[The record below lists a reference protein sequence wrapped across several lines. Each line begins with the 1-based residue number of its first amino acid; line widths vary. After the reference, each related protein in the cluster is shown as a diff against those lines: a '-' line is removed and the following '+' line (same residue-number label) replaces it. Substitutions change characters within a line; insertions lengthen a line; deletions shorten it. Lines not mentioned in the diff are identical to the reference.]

1 VTQETQ
7 TQDTPTASQATPT
20 QATSAQATQAQAKPA
35 SSNPDDRAQAFEAQ
49 QGAPIPEA
57 HSGERLLVMAYGFI
71 WVIAMVFV
79 QLMWLRQRGL
89 SRRLETLEKAL
100 EKAEPFADDDER
112 MMKTVVKHVPKR
124 EMD

>member
-1 VTQETQ
+1 MIQQDETQ
-7 TQDTPTASQATPT
+7 TQTQTSATAPAPSST
-20 QATSAQATQAQAKPA
+20 QADTHAKPA
-35 SSNPDDRAQAFEAQ
+35 SSNPDDRAQTFEAQ

-71 WVIAMVFV
+71 WVIAMIFV

-100 EKAEPFADDDER
+100 DKADAFDDDER

>member
-1 VTQETQ
+1 LIQQEE
-7 TQDTPTASQATPT
+7 
-20 QATSAQATQAQAKPA
+20 TSAQPQTTTTATTATATQAKPA
-35 SSNPDDRAQAFEAQ
+35 SSNPDDRAQTFEAQ

-71 WVIAMVFV
+71 WIIAMVFV

-89 SRRLETLEKAL
+89 TRRLETLEKAL
-100 EKAEPFADDDER
+100 DKADPFNDDDER
-112 MMKTVVKHVPKR
+112 MMKTVVKDVPKR

>member
-1 VTQETQ
+1 MIQQEQ
-7 TQDTPTASQATPT
+7 QQQDQP
-20 QATSAQATQAQAKPA
+20 QAKPA
-35 SSNPDDRAQAFEAQ
+35 SSNPDDRAQTFEAQ

-89 SRRLETLEKAL
+89 SRRLETIETAL
-100 EKAEPFADDDER
+100 DKAEKNADAFGDEDER

>member
-1 VTQETQ
+1 VIQ
-7 TQDTPTASQATPT
+7 QDQPT
-20 QATSAQATQAQAKPA
+20 QAKPA
-35 SSNPDDRAQAFEAQ
+35 SSNPDDRAQTFEAQ

-79 QLMWLRQRGL
+79 FLMWQRQRGIA
-89 SRRLETLEKAL
+89 RRLDTLERAL

-112 MMKTVVKHVPKR
+112 MMKTVVKDLPKR

>member
-1 VTQETQ
+1 MIQEDTQ
-7 TQDTPTASQATPT
+7 TQTPAPVQT
-20 QATSAQATQAQAKPA
+20 QPQAQASAKPA
-35 SSNPDDRAQAFEAQ
+35 SSNPDDRAQTFEAQ

-57 HSGERLLVMAYGFI
+57 HSGERLLVTAYACI

-100 EKAEPFADDDER
+100 DKAEPFGDDDER
-112 MMKTVVKHVPKR
+112 MMKTVVKNVPKR
-124 EMD
+124 DMD

>member
-1 VTQETQ
+1 MIQQE
-7 TQDTPTASQATPT
+7 D
-20 QATSAQATQAQAKPA
+20 TSAQPQATATQAKPA
-35 SSNPDDRAQAFEAQ
+35 SSNPDDRAQTFEAQ

-57 HSGERLLVMAYGFI
+57 HSGEKLLVTAYALI

-89 SRRLETLEKAL
+89 SQRLETLEKAL
-100 EKAEPFADDDER
+100 DKADKEADPYAEEDER
-112 MMKTVVKHVPKR
+112 MMKTVVKDVPKR